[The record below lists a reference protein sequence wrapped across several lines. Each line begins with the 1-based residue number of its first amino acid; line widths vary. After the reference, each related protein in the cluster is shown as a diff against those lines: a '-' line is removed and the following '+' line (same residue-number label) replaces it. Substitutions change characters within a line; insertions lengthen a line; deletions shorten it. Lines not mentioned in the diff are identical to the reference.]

1 MDDFNCKFY
10 VNGKNKLIISSTLL
24 AANTISNT
32 CKIAKTIHSGFFGEN
47 GGSNHHSDSQY
58 WWLQILAS
66 DIEW

>member
-10 VNGKNKLIISSTLL
+10 VNGKNKLIINSTLL

-32 CKIAKTIHSGFFGEN
+32 CKIAKRVHSDFFGEN

-66 DIEW
+66 DIER